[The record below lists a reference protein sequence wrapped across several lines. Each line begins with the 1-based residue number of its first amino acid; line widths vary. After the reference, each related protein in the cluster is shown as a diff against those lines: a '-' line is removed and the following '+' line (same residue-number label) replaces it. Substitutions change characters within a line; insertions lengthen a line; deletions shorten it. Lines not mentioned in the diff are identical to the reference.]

1 MDSLH
6 NVSAMNHP
14 SVPKLQ
20 VTNKMLRMLAP
31 MPATAMQL
39 LNLLANADVSLQKL
53 ADVAVRDVGV
63 STALLRCANSATFGL
78 RGTIGSITDAIR
90 VIGTAQTRMVVLASG
105 VSQIAM
111 REMPIYQ
118 LPAGAFTAHSELV
131 ANATMTVARS
141 AGMSNIGL
149 AYATGLLHDLG
160 KVVLSGL
167 ALSSEPRPAN
177 LAAEMAARGCS
188 LLEAEEAMF
197 GADHARVGK
206 QLAEL
211 WALPP
216 ELADAVGRHH
226 EAQEATPDNMLGY
239 SVMLGNAVAGIVDP
253 SYPRLSDAR
262 DMPIPEWLDLDK
274 VCEAALHCGLKIA
287 KPAPK

>member
-1 MDSLH
+1 MDPVH
-6 NVSAMNHP
+6 NVTAVNRPSA
-14 SVPKLQ
+14 PKLQ

-63 STALLRCANSATFGL
+63 STALLRCANSAIFGL

-105 VSQIAM
+105 VSQVAQ
-111 REMPIYQ
+111 REMPIYR

-149 AYATGLLHDLG
+149 AYSTGLLHDLG

-167 ALSSEPRPAN
+167 ALASDPHPSS
-177 LAAEMAARGCS
+177 LATEMAARSCT
-188 LLEAEEAMF
+188 LLDAEEAMF
-197 GADHARVGK
+197 GANHALVGK

-226 EAQEATPDNMLGY
+226 EAQEATADNMLGY
-239 SVMLGNAVAGIVDP
+239 CVMLGNVVAGIVDP
-253 SYPRLSDAR
+253 SYPRLSPAR
-262 DMPIPEWLDLDK
+262 DVPAPDWLDLDK
-274 VCEAALHCGLKIA
+274 VYDAALHCGLTISRPAA
-287 KPAPK
+287 K

>member
-1 MDSLH
+1 MESLR
-6 NVSAMNHP
+6 NVSAVNRP
-14 SVPKLQ
+14 TVPKLQ

-39 LNLLANADVSLQKL
+39 LNLLANSDVSLQKL

-105 VSQIAM
+105 ISQFAM
-111 REMPIYQ
+111 REMPIYE
-118 LPAGAFTAHSELV
+118 LPPGAFTAHSELV
-131 ANATMTVARS
+131 ANATMSVARS
-141 AGMSNIGL
+141 AGMSNTGL
-149 AYATGLLHDLG
+149 AYSTGLLHDLG
-160 KVVLSGL
+160 KIVLSGL
-167 ALSSEPRPAN
+167 ALANDPHPATLAKEMKARQCTL
-177 LAAEMAARGCS
+177 LAAEEG
-188 LLEAEEAMF
+188 MF
-197 GADHARVGK
+197 GADHAHVGK

-226 EAQEATPDNMLGY
+226 EAQECTLANMLGY
-239 SVMLGNAVAGIVDP
+239 CVMLGNVVAGIVDP
-253 SYPRLSDAR
+253 SYPRLSNAR
-262 DMPIPEWLDLDK
+262 DVALPDWLDLDQ
-274 VCEAALHCGLKIA
+274 VYDAALHCGLNIS

>member
-1 MDSLH
+1 
-6 NVSAMNHP
+6 
-14 SVPKLQ
+14 
-20 VTNKMLRMLAP
+20 MLRMLAP

-53 ADVAVRDVGV
+53 SDVAVRDVGV
-63 STALLRCANSATFGL
+63 STALLRCANSATFGM
-78 RGTIGSITDAIR
+78 RGTIGSIADAIR

-105 VSQIAM
+105 VSQVAQ
-111 REMPIYQ
+111 REMPIYE

-131 ANATMTVARS
+131 ANATMTVARL
-141 AGMSNIGL
+141 AGMSNTGL
-149 AYATGLLHDLG
+149 AYSTGLLHDLG

-167 ALSSEPRPAN
+167 ALASDSRPSS
-177 LAAEMAARGCS
+177 LAVEMEARGFT

-197 GADHARVGK
+197 GANHAHVGK

-226 EAQEATPDNMLGY
+226 EPQEATPECTLAY
-239 SVMLGNAVAGIVDP
+239 SAMLGNVVAGIIDP
-253 SYPRLSDAR
+253 TYPRLSAAADVP
-262 DMPIPEWLDLDK
+262 MPDWLDLDQ
-274 VCEAALHCGLKIA
+274 VCAAALHCGLKIP
-287 KPAPK
+287 KPASS